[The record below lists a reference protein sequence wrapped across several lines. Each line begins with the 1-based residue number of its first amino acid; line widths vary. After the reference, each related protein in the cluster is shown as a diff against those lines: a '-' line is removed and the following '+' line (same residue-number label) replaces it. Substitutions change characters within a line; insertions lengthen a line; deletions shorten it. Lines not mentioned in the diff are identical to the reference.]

1 MIDVLRA
8 NRRRSEK
15 PKTFFILILIC
26 FLLSACHFRVNDLK
40 VKSGYDNKEF
50 LVATSK
56 KFTDGLLEELNGK
69 IKTQELYPEKSN
81 EGYILVLNG
90 TLDLITTMIV
100 QLCYQNEI
108 KDITSLLPA
117 RTEENSSMLDQII
130 NGLSEDTEI
139 IYYDDNMLNKW
150 SIGSFPA
157 IYYIKD
163 GIVEYKKANIRFQD
177 WPEIN
182 EIMSSKKHIGITKSS
197 FIEGEKFPILSLFD
211 ETDHE
216 IELNTNGKQCYL
228 FLSPTC
234 SICSDIIP
242 WIKQSDWK
250 VKPTIIIDDSSY
262 YSDSIENFKDSFP
275 QVIVDEELLTQMQ
288 QWDLGM
294 REKVKAYIELLGD
307 DFTVLKDSLGDLKKN
322 FVEIGYPFMV
332 ITDENGC
339 LKHARVIT
347 LVNPEGKN
355 LFEGYE
361 NPLDLAK

>member
-1 MIDVLRA
+1 
-8 NRRRSEK
+8 
-15 PKTFFILILIC
+15 
-26 FLLSACHFRVNDLK
+26 
-40 VKSGYDNKEF
+40 
-50 LVATSK
+50 
-56 KFTDGLLEELNGK
+56 
-69 IKTQELYPEKSN
+69 
-81 EGYILVLNG
+81 
-90 TLDLITTMIV
+90 
-100 QLCYQNEI
+100 
-108 KDITSLLPA
+108 
-117 RTEENSSMLDQII
+117 MLDQII